1 MARAG
6 MGGGAGV
13 GAVGDAEATPG
24 VEAPFSAEEM
34 DAIKQ
39 DLHFAV
45 AGAMRGVLEAHRGGV
60 VLLNVPDHN
69 KPAGFFHGDGA
80 GMLQETR
87 QESRK
92 LHAEVLEQMADMR
105 RRFERMEER
114 LNVQIASGLG
124 GGSGSTVAVG
134 AGQADARSS
143 GHKVLYAVQS
153 PHGGQI
159 NVESRL
165 LPGLHKD
172 QLAESADE
180 MKELLQ
186 SWYRSFAF
194 VSKLKAAVEPPGR
207 R

>member
-1 MARAG
+1 
-6 MGGGAGV
+6 
-13 GAVGDAEATPG
+13 
-24 VEAPFSAEEM
+24 
-34 DAIKQ
+34 
-39 DLHFAV
+39 
-45 AGAMRGVLEAHRGGV
+45 
-60 VLLNVPDHN
+60 
-69 KPAGFFHGDGA
+69 
-80 GMLQETR
+80 
-87 QESRK
+87 
-92 LHAEVLEQMADMR
+92 VLEQMADMR

-114 LNVQIASGLG
+114 LNVQIAGGLG
-124 GGSGSTVAVG
+124 GGGGSTVAVG

>member
-1 MARAG
+1 MTRAG
-6 MGGGAGV
+6 MGGGAGA
-13 GAVGDAEATPG
+13 GAAGDAEATPG
-24 VEAPFSAEEM
+24 VEAPLSAEEM